1 MNKKQTKIFLFFE
14 CDQMNIK
21 HGTLQEKSNVSHF
34 ILLYLK
40 DFFLGTQVTK
50 ICRQT
55 IPLVRN

>member
-1 MNKKQTKIFLFFE
+1 MNKKQTKISFFFE

-34 ILLYLK
+34 ILLYLNG
-40 DFFLGTQVTK
+40 FFLGKQATK
-50 ICRQT
+50 ICLQT